1 MLRRVV
7 GQLVWILIIA
17 AVVNGIA
24 GLCLAALRLAGVIS
38 GSWSAVLAPLW
49 LPLLIASILEIVL
62 LQIIWTSTSVRR
74 PREEK
79 RVSAAGR

>member
-7 GQLVWILIIA
+7 GQLVWIVIIA
-17 AVVNGIA
+17 AVINGIA
-24 GLCLAALRLAGVIS
+24 GLCLAALRFAGVIT

-49 LPLLIASILEIVL
+49 LPLVIASILEIIL
-62 LQIIWTSTSVRR
+62 LQIIWTTTSVRR

-79 RVSAAGR
+79 HAARR